1 MESDKHSLQSRREN
15 LNKMQSE
22 SKKRS
27 RTVKREVKERFG
39 FIVRHKDWRKKLA
52 DENGGFFPDFI
63 VVKKVV
69 S

>member
-1 MESDKHSLQSRREN
+1 MESDRHSLQSRREN
-15 LNKMQSE
+15 INKMQSE

-27 RTVKREVKERFG
+27 QTVKREVKERFG

-52 DENGGFFPDFI
+52 DENAGFFPDFI

-69 S
+69 T

>member
-27 RTVKREVKERFG
+27 QTVKREVKERFG
-39 FIVRHKDWRKKLA
+39 FIVRHEDWRKKLA

>member
-27 RTVKREVKERFG
+27 QTVKREVKERFG
-39 FIVRHKDWRKKLA
+39 FIVRHKDWRKK
-52 DENGGFFPDFI
+52 NGR
-63 VVKKVV
+63 
-69 S
+69 